1 MGELQAY
8 LEKNIDKRKL
18 KGAIVKIDFM
28 NMKADLNINFQSN
41 LVDEFFIDVFYINV
55 SKNRFIDEKEK
66 EKS

>member
-1 MGELQAY
+1 MGELLAY

-18 KGAIVKIDFM
+18 KGAIVKLDFM

-41 LVDEFFIDVFYINV
+41 LVEEFFIDVFYINV